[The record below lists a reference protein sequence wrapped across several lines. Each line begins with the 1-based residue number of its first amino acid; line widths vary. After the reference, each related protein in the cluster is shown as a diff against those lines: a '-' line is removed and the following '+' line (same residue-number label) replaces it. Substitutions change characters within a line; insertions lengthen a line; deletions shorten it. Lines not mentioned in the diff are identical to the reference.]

1 MHRTC
6 DPPQIHKPIG
16 RRRRRHLPAQSGGRI
31 TYPRSPPRARGRRPF
46 IYLPAAQSPA
56 GRVDGNVDGWQHQ
69 ARLPARAR
77 AQGYTRLARGR
88 TRSLWCLS
96 PCKRV
101 DFRRTPADA
110 CMPVPVD
117 VAVNRGR
124 PPALAWSTPPPKRPD
139 GVTCWCCSPFAFGAR
154 GRAGPSASWHARERP
169 RAARA
174 RAPPAAPPDETS
186 PSTTMALPPS
196 GGLQE
201 RETCSR
207 ADVGVRRYG
216 LRPWRDSTTDRAAS

>member
-1 MHRTC
+1 MFDQKNPAHNNRELCHRTNSRYASSSFDGCGRDVRTASCCVLTTHVRTYGAKLDHIIMHRTC

-110 CMPVPVD
+110 CPSRWM
-117 VAVNRGR
+117 
-124 PPALAWSTPPPKRPD
+124 
-139 GVTCWCCSPFAFGAR
+139 SPSIGGAR
-154 GRAGPSASWHARERP
+154 LLWPGPRP
-169 RAARA
+169 H
-174 RAPPAAPPDETS
+174 
-186 PSTTMALPPS
+186 PS
-196 GGLQE
+196 
-201 RETCSR
+201 
-207 ADVGVRRYG
+207 
-216 LRPWRDSTTDRAAS
+216 DRTG